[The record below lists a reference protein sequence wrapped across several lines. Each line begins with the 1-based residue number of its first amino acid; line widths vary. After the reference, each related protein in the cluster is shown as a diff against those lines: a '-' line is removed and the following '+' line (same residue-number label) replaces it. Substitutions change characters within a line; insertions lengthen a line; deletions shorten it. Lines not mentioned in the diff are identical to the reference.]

1 MSQPLSL
8 RLWVYW
14 PWLLANSE
22 YSMLTWL
29 TCQSFANHPPGA
41 WRRIATRRLS
51 HCPAE
56 VSPWKTSDHLCY
68 VCSGVTRHSARGLVL
83 RQTGVLNSLR
93 LLVLRGCVPYKLN
106 ILRLD
111 VQPRISLPL
120 FLLPNPPPFS
130 LIFLLPSTFSI
141 HLFLPFFLLASFMKK
156 KVLQDQKVYNDY
168 TTFTS

>member
-1 MSQPLSL
+1 
-8 RLWVYW
+8 
-14 PWLLANSE
+14 
-22 YSMLTWL
+22 MLTWL

-41 WRRIATRRLS
+41 WRGIAARRFS

-68 VCSGVTRHSARGLVL
+68 VNTGVTRHSARGLVL
-83 RQTGVLNSLR
+83 RQTGVLNSLL

-111 VQPRISLPL
+111 AQPRIFLAPPFSLPL
-120 FLLPNPPPFS
+120 FLLPNPSPSS

-141 HLFLPFFLLASFMKK
+141 HLFLPFFLLASFMKQK
-156 KVLQDQKVYNDY
+156 SITGPKSLQ
-168 TTFTS
+168 